1 MTDVVVGLGLTRD
14 ASIDD
19 VRAAIDDAL
28 SEIDCGWSDVVRLA
42 TTVRRRG
49 HPAIDA
55 VTADGTIP
63 LSLFEPSDLARVTV
77 PNPSA
82 AVGARAGTTSVAEAA
97 ALMAANAEIL
107 LLPKQTGK
115 GVTVALA
122 EHALPHPSAA
132 LRAGSRGPG

>member
-14 ASIDD
+14 ASADD
-19 VRAAIDDAL
+19 VRSAIDDAL
-28 SEIDCGWSDVVRLA
+28 SAIDCGWSDVVRLA

-49 HPAIDA
+49 HPAIA
-55 VTADGTIP
+55 AITAETALP
-63 LSLFEPSDLARVTV
+63 VSLFEPSDLARVTV

-97 ALMAANAEIL
+97 ALMAANAEVL
-107 LLPKQTGK
+107 LLPKQIGP

-122 EHALPHPSAA
+122 EQGPRHPSSAPRDGGTG
-132 LRAGSRGPG
+132 LR

>member
-1 MTDVVVGLGLTRD
+1 MTDVVVGLGLTKD
-14 ASIDD
+14 ASAED

-49 HPAIDA
+49 HPAIEALVGDGA
-55 VTADGTIP
+55 VP
-63 LSLFEPSDLARVTV
+63 LSLFEPSELARVTV

-97 ALMAANAEIL
+97 ALLAANAEVL
-107 LLPKQTGK
+107 LLPKQTAP

-122 EHALPHPSAA
+122 EQSPRHPSTA
-132 LRAGSRGPG
+132 LR